1 MVELGDLEGIRRM
14 ALPAFPVLELVAVWL
29 AFLVT
34 DSAAFY
40 PFLDLRPVML
50 EGVQEEG
57 CCGMA
62 QLTGRTIESA
72 LMGVLFPVACPAVI
86 WVSEPELEDALSSSF

>member
-1 MVELGDLEGIRRM
+1 MVEEWGLEGTRRM
-14 ALPAFPVLELVAVWL
+14 ALPAFPVLELVSVWL

-40 PFLDLRPVML
+40 PFLDLGPVML

-57 CCGMA
+57 CRGMA
-62 QLTGRTIESA
+62 QLT
-72 LMGVLFPVACPAVI
+72 
-86 WVSEPELEDALSSSF
+86 